1 MSHES
6 FVTTRCCAEFLK
18 RHFVLTWKAK
28 NNIISRLS
36 RNGSRLKRIP
46 DAFVFAK
53 DGRVLEGELAVADL
67 ERLHDL
73 LAEVSGSV
81 SFRLQGFKGEHGKYF
96 LQLEVGGLLPLAC
109 QRCLEAVPFEL
120 DVDCLLELLPEGAD
134 MSQDELEDD
143 TRDFLPVAGEL
154 SVAELVED
162 EILLA
167 LPVAPRHEKCGLP
180 GAAGAGE
187 RMNPFA
193 VLDGLKGKPN

>member
-1 MSHES
+1 M
-6 FVTTRCCAEFLK
+6 K

-36 RNGSRLKRIP
+36 RNGSRLKRIS
-46 DAFVFAK
+46 DAFVFARE
-53 DGRVLEGELAVADL
+53 GRVLEGELAVSGL

-81 SFRLQGFKGEHGKYF
+81 SFRLQGFKSEHGE
-96 LQLEVGGLLPLAC
+96 LMLHLEVGGTIPLAC
-109 QRCLEAVPFEL
+109 QRCLKAIPFDL
-120 DVDCLLELLPEGAD
+120 DVDNLLEIIPEGAD

-143 TRDFLPVAGEL
+143 TRDFLPLAGEL
-154 SVAELVED
+154 DVAEFVED

-180 GAAGAGE
+180 GVADAGE
-187 RMNPFA
+187 RINPFA
-193 VLDGLKGKPN
+193 ALAGLKGKPN